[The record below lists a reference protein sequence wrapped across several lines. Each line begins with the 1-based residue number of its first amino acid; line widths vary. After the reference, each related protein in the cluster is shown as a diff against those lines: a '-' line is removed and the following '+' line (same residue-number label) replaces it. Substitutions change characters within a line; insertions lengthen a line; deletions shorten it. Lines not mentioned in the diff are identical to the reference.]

1 MNLKQISVPLSKDE
15 AFALADAVME
25 DGEIAVSATAFE
37 NEDGDWV
44 FQATC
49 ADKPDIEKFNALAD
63 KLLNG
68 RVKFS
73 VEAVPDVDW
82 VAHSLEGLSAID
94 TGEFFVHGSH
104 DQDNLPADKITIKID
119 AGQAFGTGHHETT
132 TGCLEAISFIANNS
146 ETAPEKILDL
156 GTGTGIL
163 AIAAA
168 KRFGRKVLATDIDPQ
183 ATEVAVENA
192 QINNVAEKIEAETAT
207 GFDHP
212 IFAERGP
219 FDLVLANILAGP
231 LVELAPEVA
240 AQTADGGF
248 VVLAGLLNRQAD
260 DVIKAYA
267 ENKIALLER
276 VEKGDWTI
284 LRLQKQA

>member
-1 MNLKQISVPLSKDE
+1 MTLEQITVPMSKQD

-25 DGEIAVSATAFE
+25 EYGLALSASAFE
-37 NEDGDWV
+37 NADGDWV
-44 FQATC
+44 FEATC
-49 ADKPDIEKFNALAD
+49 DQKPDIARFNELAQRV
-63 KLLNG
+63 LNG
-68 RVKFS
+68 T
-73 VEAVPDVDW
+73 VEFTLAKVPDKDW

-104 DQDNLPADKITIKID
+104 VEAPNPDDKIAIKID

-132 TGCLEAISFIANNS
+132 TGCLEAISLIANS
-146 ETAPEKILDL
+146 GVQPETILDL

-168 KRFGRKVLATDIDPQ
+168 KRFNNNVLATDID
-183 ATEVAVENA
+183 AKAIEVTIENT
-192 QINNVAEKIEAETAT
+192 QINGVKDMIETAVST
-207 GFDHP
+207 GMDHE
-212 IFAERGP
+212 IFEQRGP

-231 LVELAPEVA
+231 LVELAPDIAKHTKV
-240 AQTADGGF
+240 DGI

-260 DVIKAYA
+260 SVIEAYA
-267 ENKIALLER
+267 ENKIALLEQ

-284 LRLQKQA
+284 LRLQRQA

>member
-1 MNLKQISVPLSKDE
+1 MNLKQISVPLTKDE

-25 DGEIAVSATAFE
+25 DGDIALSATAFE

-49 ADKPDIEKFNALAD
+49 DDKPDIEKFNALAD

-82 VAHSLEGLSAID
+82 VAHSLEGLSSID

-104 DQDNLPADKITIKID
+104 DQENLPAEKICIKID

-132 TGCLEAISFIANNS
+132 TGCLEAISFIANNGA
-146 ETAPEKILDL
+146 APEKILDL

-168 KRFGRKVLATDIDPQ
+168 KRFDKNVLATDIDPK
-183 ATEVAVENA
+183 ATEVALENA
-192 QINNVAEKIEAETAT
+192 DINGVGEKIEAVTAT

-212 IFAERGP
+212 VFAEKGP

-240 AQTADGGF
+240 NQTVAGGT

-260 DVIKAYA
+260 DVISAYA

-284 LRLQKQA
+284 LRLQKEA

>member
-1 MNLKQISVPLSKDE
+1 MTLEQIFVPMSKQD

-25 DGEIAVSATAFE
+25 EFGLALSASAFE
-37 NEDGDWV
+37 NENGDWV
-44 FQATC
+44 FEATC
-49 ADKPDIEKFNALAD
+49 DQKPDVERFNELAQRV
-63 KLLNG
+63 LNG
-68 RVKFS
+68 K
-73 VEAVPDVDW
+73 VEFTIGQVPDKDW

-104 DQDNLPADKITIKID
+104 EETPIPDDKIAIKID

-132 TGCLEAISFIANNS
+132 TGCLEAISIVANS
-146 ETAPEKILDL
+146 DLAPKKILDL

-168 KRFGRKVLATDIDPQ
+168 KRLDQNVLATDID
-183 ATEVAVENA
+183 AKAIEVTAENTEINGVAD
-192 QINNVAEKIEAETAT
+192 KIETAVAT
-207 GFDHP
+207 GMDHE
-212 IFAERGP
+212 IFAQRGP

-231 LVELAPEVA
+231 LVELAPDIAKHTHEGSV
-240 AQTADGGF
+240 

-260 DVIKAYA
+260 GVVEAYA
-267 ENKIALLER
+267 KNKIALLER

-284 LRLQKQA
+284 LRLQREA

>member
-1 MNLKQISVPLSKDE
+1 MNLKQISVPLTKDE

-25 DGEIAVSATAFE
+25 DGEIALSATAFE

-49 ADKPDIEKFNALAD
+49 DEKPDIEKFNALAD
-63 KLLNG
+63 QLLNG

-73 VEAVPDVDW
+73 VEAVPDMDW

-104 DQDNLPADKITIKID
+104 DDEHLPQDKITIKID

-132 TGCLEAISFIANNS
+132 TGCLEAISLIANS
-146 ETAPEKILDL
+146 GDAAPEKILDL

-168 KRFGRKVLATDIDPQ
+168 KRFDKKVLATDIDPK
-183 ATEVAVENA
+183 ATEVALENA
-192 QINNVAEKIEAETAT
+192 EINGVADKIEAVTAT

-212 IFAERGP
+212 VFAEKGP

-240 AQTADGGF
+240 KQTKNGGTI
-248 VVLAGLLNRQAD
+248 VLAGLLNRQAD
-260 DVIKAYA
+260 DVIAAYA

-284 LRLQKQA
+284 LRLKRDA

>member
-1 MNLKQISVPLSKDE
+1 MTLEQISVPMSKQD
-15 AFALADAVME
+15 AFAMADAVME
-25 DGEIAVSATAFE
+25 EYDLALSATAFE
-37 NEDGDWV
+37 NADGDWV
-44 FQATC
+44 FEATC
-49 ADKPDIEKFNALAD
+49 DREPDIARFNELAQRV
-63 KLLNG
+63 LNG
-68 RVKFS
+68 T
-73 VEAVPDVDW
+73 VEFKLAKVPNKDW

-104 DQDNLPADKITIKID
+104 VDAPSVGDKIAIKID

-132 TGCLEAISFIANNS
+132 TGCLEAISLIANS
-146 ETAPEKILDL
+146 GAKPEKILDL

-168 KRFGRKVLATDIDPQ
+168 KRFNQDVLATDID
-183 ATEVAVENA
+183 AKAIEVTLENIEINSVSDKIDTAV
-192 QINNVAEKIEAETAT
+192 AT
-207 GFDHP
+207 GMDHG

-231 LVELAPEVA
+231 LVELAPDIA
-240 AQTADGGF
+240 KSTAIDGT

-260 DVIKAYA
+260 GVIEAY
-267 ENKIALLER
+267 EQNKIALLER

-284 LRLQKQA
+284 LRLQRKA